1 MVDNWHFDNIHFI
14 WWLHAS
20 LTRLNASQWTLHF
33 IWIFMRSP
41 SYPTPC
47 SISCLVTRINIMIKY
62 LSIYL
67 FILSSLVPLS
77 GPGIAFVVYPE
88 AVSKL
93 PLPQLWAVLFF
104 LMLFTVGLDSQVK
117 GFKNHFHLFL

>member
-1 MVDNWHFDNIHFI
+1 MMVTCFINSLKCIPMNSTFYFNFHEVTIIPYAMFNILFGN
-14 WWLHAS
+14 
-20 LTRLNASQWTLHF
+20 T
-33 IWIFMRSP
+33 
-41 SYPTPC
+41 YKYY
-47 SISCLVTRINIMIKY
+47 KY

-117 GFKNHFHLFL
+117 KIKNHLHLFL

>member
-1 MVDNWHFDNIHFI
+1 M
-14 WWLHAS
+14 L
-20 LTRLNASQWTLHF
+20 
-33 IWIFMRSP
+33 
-41 SYPTPC
+41 
-47 SISCLVTRINIMIKY
+47 KY
-62 LSIYL
+62 LSFYL

-117 GFKNHFHLFL
+117 ELIKSFSFVFVALIKAKEMG